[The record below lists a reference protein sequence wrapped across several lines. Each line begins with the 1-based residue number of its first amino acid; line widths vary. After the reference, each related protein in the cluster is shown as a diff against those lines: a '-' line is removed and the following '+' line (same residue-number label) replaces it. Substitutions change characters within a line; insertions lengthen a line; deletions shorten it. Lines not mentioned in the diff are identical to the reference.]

1 MTTHTL
7 NLSSP
12 RRQVTV
18 PDLIARA
25 KDGPKIAMLTCYDAT
40 FAKLLDECGV
50 DVLLVG
56 DSLGMVL
63 KGQVN
68 TLGVSVDE
76 LAYHTTAVA
85 RAGATALILADM
97 PFGSYQESPQQA
109 YRNAAKLLAAGAQM
123 VKLEGGAWLADT
135 VSFLVERGVPV
146 CGHVGLTPQS
156 VNALGGY
163 KVQGCEQAAAD
174 QMIEDATA
182 LQGAGASM
190 IVVELVPA
198 DLGARLTKALR
209 VPTVGI
215 GAGAEVDGQVLVLY
229 DMLGITQGKRPR
241 FVRDF
246 VSQAG
251 SVKAAIKAFVS
262 DVRSGAFPTLA
273 ESHVIGAGLLK
284 HG

>member
-1 MTTHTL
+1 M
-7 NLSSP
+7 
-12 RRQVTV
+12 
-18 PDLIARA
+18 PDLVARA
-25 KDGPKIAMLTCYDAT
+25 KGDPKIAMLTCYDAT

-76 LAYHTTAVA
+76 LAYHTAAVA
-85 RAGATALILADM
+85 RAGTAALILADM

-156 VNALGGY
+156 VNSLGGY
-163 KVQGCEQAAAD
+163 RVQGREEGAAD
-174 QMIEDATA
+174 RMIEDALA

-198 DLGARLTKALR
+198 EVGARLTQALR
-209 VPTVGI
+209 VPTIGI
-215 GAGAEVDGQVLVLY
+215 GAGAGVDGQVLVLY

-251 SVKAAIKAFVS
+251 SVKEAIKAFVS

-273 ESHVIGAGLLK
+273 ESHVISPALSARAG
-284 HG
+284 